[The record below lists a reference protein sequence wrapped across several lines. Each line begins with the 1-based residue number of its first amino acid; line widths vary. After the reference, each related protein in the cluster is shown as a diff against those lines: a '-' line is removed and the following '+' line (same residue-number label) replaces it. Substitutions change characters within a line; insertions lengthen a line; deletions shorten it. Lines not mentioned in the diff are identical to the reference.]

1 MIAPNNT
8 RLAQQLYD
16 AFNRRDFDIAAN
28 AVTDDYELVNM
39 ALGKTWHGR
48 NGVMQFQQEWATAF
62 PDSKVTI
69 DSIAATDDM
78 VTVEFTGR
86 GTHTGPLTG
95 PAGTIPATGKPLVLH
110 LCDVHKITNGKISS
124 SHTYYD
130 TLGML
135 QQLGLT
141 SA

>member
-28 AVTDDYELVNM
+28 AVTDDFELVNM
-39 ALGKTWHGR
+39 ALGNTLRGR
-48 NGVMQFQQEWATAF
+48 DGIIQFQQGWATAF
-62 PDSKVTI
+62 PDGKVTI
-69 DSIAATDDM
+69 DNIIATDDA
-78 VTVEFTGR
+78 VTVEYTGR
-86 GTHTGPLTG
+86 GTHTGPLVG
-95 PAGTIPATGKPLVLH
+95 PAGTLPATNKPLVLH

-130 TLGML
+130 ALGML
-135 QQLGLT
+135 QQLGLA